1 MDASLSRAQLL
12 SRGAKSGT
20 VILWATSVAAA
31 FAQPA
36 AAEAIPD
43 GDLAYARLLVG
54 AELDPVGISF
64 PSPLTIEQ
72 ASDVLDA
79 HTS

>member
-12 SRGAKSGT
+12 SRGAKRGT
-20 VILWATSVAAA
+20 LILSATSVATA
-31 FAQPA
+31 FAQP

-64 PSPLTIEQ
+64 PSPVTIEQ